1 MIRFDDILY
10 FDTETTGVPGK
21 GLSWETDFD
30 EFPRIV
36 QLGWI
41 YRGREHSLI
50 IYPDNWEVPEQAE
63 AVHGIC
69 TEKAIRLGVSFDE
82 AAKLFIADC
91 RAAKM
96 LCGHNIYFDTS
107 IVKAQILYSL
117 GRDWYDAER
126 VEDALYKGKR
136 IDTMRPAM
144 KWVDARTQDGR
155 LKFPSLAELYSRCFP
170 GESFPAHDALE
181 DVRACQ
187 RCLPVLVEQGLV
199 KLEVKTYPE
208 DGKQG
213 DIFRDSPETQRNG
226 PISATNSK
234 DIEFINPEP
243 KGPQIAKNE
252 KISELLK
259 DILI

>member
-21 GLSWETDFD
+21 GLDWATDFAV
-30 EFPRIV
+30 FPRIV

-41 YRGREHSLI
+41 YKGREHSYI
-50 IYPDNWEVPEQAE
+50 IYPDDWTIPEAAQE
-63 AVHGIC
+63 VHGISTAQAMAEGESFAVIAEQFIEDC
-69 TEKAIRLGVSFDE
+69 KAARMI
-82 AAKLFIADC
+82 
-91 RAAKM
+91 
-96 LCGHNIYFDTS
+96 CGHNIYFDTS
-107 IVKAQILYSL
+107 IIKAQILYTL
-117 GRDWYDAER
+117 GRAWYDAAR
-126 VEDALYKGKR
+126 VEDAIFKGKR

>member
-1 MIRFDDILY
+1 MVRYEDILY

-21 GLSWETDFD
+21 GQEWETDYKD
-30 EFPRIV
+30 FPRIV

-41 YRGREHSLI
+41 FKGREHSAL
-50 IYPDNWEVPEQAE
+50 IYPDDWQVPEQAE
-63 AVHGIC
+63 AVHGIS
-69 TEKAIRLGVSFDE
+69 TERAILEGVAVGDALAEFV
-82 AAKLFIADC
+82 ADC
-91 RAAKM
+91 RRARM
-96 LCGHNIYFDTS
+96 ICGHNIYFDTS
-107 IVKAQILYSL
+107 IIKAQVLYSL
-117 GRDWYDAER
+117 GREWYDTER

-155 LKFPSLAELYSRCFP
+155 LKFPSLSELYSRCFP

-187 RCLPVLVEQGLV
+187 RCLPILVEQGLV
-199 KLEVKTYPE
+199 KLEVKTYPDE
-208 DGKQG
+208 EKPGN
-213 DIFRDSPETQRNG
+213 IFRDSPETQRNG
-226 PISATNSK
+226 PISATKSGDNK
-234 DIEFINPEP
+234 FINSEP